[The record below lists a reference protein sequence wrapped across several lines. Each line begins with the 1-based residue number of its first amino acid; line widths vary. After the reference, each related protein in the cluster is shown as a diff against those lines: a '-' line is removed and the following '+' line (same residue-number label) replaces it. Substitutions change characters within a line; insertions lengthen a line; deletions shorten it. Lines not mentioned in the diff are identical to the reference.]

1 MALSD
6 EKGLSP
12 MDVQF
17 AGTIPPDAQGKP
29 FWVVEGQAALLQR
42 QTYSGNQDREAQQ
55 FWIRPRSF
63 FIPAFTCTLEI
74 RLSLGIDYLVRPPDL
89 QPGPPARFEPVTLY
103 AEDVPAAAEFIL
115 VAIEASRKDKLK
127 ELDFTL
133 KLSNPCLW
141 ILP

>member
-12 MDVQF
+12 IEVQF
-17 AGTIPPDAQGKP
+17 AAGIPPDARGKP
-29 FWVVEGQAALLQR
+29 FWFAEGQAVLGQR
-42 QTYSGNQDREAQQ
+42 QTYSGNQDRDAQQ
-55 FWIRPRSF
+55 FWLRPRSF
-63 FIPAFTCTLEI
+63 FIPAFTCSLET
-74 RLSLGIDYLVRPPDL
+74 RLSLGIEYLVRPPDL
-89 QPGPPARFEPVTLY
+89 QPGSPALFEPVTLY

-115 VAIEASRKDKLK
+115 VAIEAGRKDKLK
-127 ELDFTL
+127 ELDFSL